1 MHPSRATGHLATFE
15 LGLRGPPDHLTL
27 ALPDGLG
34 EGRIGVDSLGLG
46 VSAMNDQA
54 KTRQAVSAAVIGNVL
69 EWYDFSVYAF
79 VAVVLSRKFFPPGDE
94 VTALLSTFLAYGL
107 GFVARPLG
115 GIVIGR
121 VGDTHGRKTA
131 LLITIALMAIGTV
144 LVGILPTYAA
154 IGIAAPLLLVA
165 ARLMQGFS
173 AGGEWGG
180 STAYIV
186 EWAPAGQRGF
196 YGSFQQMSVVA
207 GLLLGSAVAAIFNT
221 MLTPDQMSDWGWR
234 VPFLLG
240 GILGPVGLWMRR
252 TIDETP
258 AYRKAVATPVPAAA
272 GEATPLVTATR
283 AFGFTI
289 VWTVCFYVLLSY
301 MPTWSQ
307 TYMKISP
314 AAALWANTFG
324 LVILVIAIPFM
335 GIVSDRIGRKPLL
348 LGCCAFFVIVPFP
361 LFKYLLASGGSFA
374 TLLYVQILFAIA
386 ISMFSGP
393 GPAAIAEMF
402 PTRTRS
408 TWMTTGYAL
417 AVAIFGGFAPLISVW
432 LITRFEEPT
441 APTFYLMAAA
451 VVSILV
457 IYGLRETAH
466 EELG

>member
-1 MHPSRATGHLATFE
+1 
-15 LGLRGPPDHLTL
+15 
-27 ALPDGLG
+27 
-34 EGRIGVDSLGLG
+34 
-46 VSAMNDQA
+46 MNDQA
-54 KTRQAVSAAVIGNVL
+54 KSRQAVTAAVIGNVL

-79 VAVVLSRKFFPPGDE
+79 VAVILSRKFFPPGDE

-121 VGDTHGRKTA
+121 IGDTHGRKTA
-131 LLITIALMAIGTV
+131 LLITIAMMAIGTV

-186 EWAPAGQRGF
+186 EWAPAGKRGL
-196 YGSFQQMSVVA
+196 YGSFQQLSVVA
-207 GLLLGSAVAAIFNT
+207 GLLLGSAVAATFNSVF
-221 MLTPDQMSDWGWR
+221 TPEQMDAWGWR

-258 AYRKAVATPVPAAA
+258 AYKKAIATPVPAAA
-272 GEATPLVTATR
+272 GEATPLVMAAR

-301 MPTWSQ
+301 MPTYTQ
-307 TYMKISP
+307 KFLKIS
-314 AAALWANTFG
+314 ASAALWANTIG
-324 LVILVIAIPFM
+324 LLVLMVFIPVM
-335 GIVSDRIGRKPLL
+335 GALSDKIGRKPLL
-348 LGCCAFFVIVPFP
+348 LACCIAFIVVPYP
-361 LFKYLLASGGSFA
+361 LFSFLVGGASY
-374 TLLYVQILFAIA
+374 TQLILVQIVFAIL
-386 ISMFSGP
+386 ISTFSGA

-417 AVAIFGGFAPLISVW
+417 AVAIFGGFAPLISVY
-432 LITRFEEPT
+432 LIDRFDSPL
-441 APTFYLMAAA
+441 AHVFYLIAAA
-451 VVSILV
+451 IVSTIV
-457 IYGLRETAH
+457 IATLRETAH
-466 EELG
+466 EELR